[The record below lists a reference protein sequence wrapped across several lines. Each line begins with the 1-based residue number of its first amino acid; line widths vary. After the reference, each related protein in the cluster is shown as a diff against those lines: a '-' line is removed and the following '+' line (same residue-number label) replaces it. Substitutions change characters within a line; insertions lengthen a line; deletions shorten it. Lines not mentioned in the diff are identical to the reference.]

1 MTDPQRVTSEAAVCP
16 PQLELDA
23 IRERLAYAR
32 AVSEEEPRITAT
44 KAGLLYPTK
53 ATRPTAKDTHPLQE
67 KIRWEA
73 TA

>member
-1 MTDPQRVTSEAAVCP
+1 M
-16 PQLELDA
+16 
-23 IRERLAYAR
+23 AYAR